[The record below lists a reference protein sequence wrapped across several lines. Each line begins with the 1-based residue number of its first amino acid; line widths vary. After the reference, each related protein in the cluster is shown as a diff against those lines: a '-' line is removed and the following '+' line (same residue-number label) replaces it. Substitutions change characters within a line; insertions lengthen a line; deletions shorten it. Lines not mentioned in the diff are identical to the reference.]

1 MNMKKLHKDQ
11 RGFTLLELLIAILLT
26 GIITGSISM
35 TILQVFNMNTRT
47 SNHMTAVRQ
56 VQHAG
61 FWVSPDV
68 QMAQGVVTGGSPG
81 VLLTLTWN
89 EGGTGIPHEV
99 IYTLV
104 DMSGGLQILWREH
117 YIDIGSGPELDSTT
131 KVAEYIDPTE
141 TYCCCDCDGDGDC
154 DDNCNCDAKV
164 VIFTVTANVGGQSE
178 TREYE
183 VKPRPGSQ

>member
-1 MNMKKLHKDQ
+1 MKMKKLKKDQ
-11 RGFTLLELLIAILLT
+11 RGFTLLELLIAMLLT
-26 GIITGSISM
+26 GIITGSITM

-68 QMAQGVVTGGSPG
+68 QMAKNVTTGGSPG

-99 IYTLV
+99 IYTLE
-104 DMSGGLQILWREH
+104 DMPSGEFQRLWREH
-117 YIDIGSGPELDSTT
+117 KIDSDPDSTT
-131 KVAEYIDPTE
+131 IMVAEYIDPDPQKTKCE
-141 TYCCCDCDGDGDC
+141 IVAGELGDEL
-154 DDNCNCDAKV
+154 
-164 VIFTVTANVGGQSE
+164 IFKVTATVGGQSE
-178 TREYE
+178 TRVYE
-183 VKPRPGSQ
+183 VKPRPGS

>member
-1 MNMKKLHKDQ
+1 MRLNLKQMNMKKLRKDQ
-11 RGFTLLELLIAILLT
+11 RGLTLVELLIAILLT
-26 GIITGSISM
+26 GLITGGITM
-35 TILQVFNMNTRT
+35 TIFQVFNLNTRT

-99 IYTLV
+99 IYTLE
-104 DMSGGLQILWREH
+104 DMPSGDFKRLWRSHSVNDEEPTVTH
-117 YIDIGSGPELDSTT
+117 
-131 KVAEYIDPTE
+131 VAEYIDPDQTSFV
-141 TYCCCDCDGDGDC
+141 CNCDPCDCD
-154 DDNCNCDAKV
+154 NRV
-164 VIFTVTANVGGQSE
+164 LTFTVTANVGGQSE

-183 VKPRPGSQ
+183 VKPRPGPS

>member
-1 MNMKKLHKDQ
+1 MKKLKKDQ
-11 RGFTLLELLIAILLT
+11 RGFTLIELLIAILLT
-26 GIITGSISM
+26 GLITGGITM
-35 TILQVFNMNTRT
+35 TIFQVFNLNTRT

-99 IYTLV
+99 IYTLE
-104 DMSGGLQILWREH
+104 DMPSGEFKRLWRSHSVNDEEPTVTH
-117 YIDIGSGPELDSTT
+117 
-131 KVAEYIDPTE
+131 VAEYIDPDQTSFV
-141 TYCCCDCDGDGDC
+141 CNCDPCDCD
-154 DDNCNCDAKV
+154 NRV
-164 VIFTVTANVGGQSE
+164 LTFTVIANVGGQSE
-178 TREYE
+178 TRVYE
-183 VKPRPGSQ
+183 IDPRPDS

>member
-1 MNMKKLHKDQ
+1 MKMKKLKKDQ
-11 RGFTLLELLIAILLT
+11 RGFTLLELLIAMLLT
-26 GIITGSISM
+26 GIITGSITM

-81 VLLTLTWN
+81 VLLTLTWTAP
-89 EGGTGIPHEV
+89 GTGDHEV
-99 IYTLV
+99 IYTLE

-117 YIDIGSGPELDSTT
+117 YIDIGLGPELDSTT
-131 KVAEYIDPTE
+131 KVAEYIDPAE
-141 TYCCCDCDGDGDC
+141 TSFTPEGD
-154 DDNCNCDAKV
+154 AY
-164 VIFTVTANVGGQSE
+164 IFKVTANVGGQSE

-183 VKPRPGSQ
+183 VKPRPGSS

>member
-1 MNMKKLHKDQ
+1 MKMKKLKKDQ

-26 GIITGSISM
+26 GIITGSITM

-47 SNHMTAVRQ
+47 SNRMTAVRQ

-68 QMAQGVVTGGSPG
+68 QMAQGVDTENDLGTPEFE
-81 VLLTLTWN
+81 LLTLTWN

-99 IYTLV
+99 IYTLE
-104 DMSGGLQILWREH
+104 DMPSGEFRRLWREH
-117 YIDIGSGPELDSTT
+117 KIDSVLDSTT
-131 KVAEYIDPTE
+131 KVAEYIDPDPYQTS
-141 TYCCCDCDGDGDC
+141 CDWDGEVLTF
-154 DDNCNCDAKV
+154 K
-164 VIFTVTANVGGQSE
+164 VTANVGGQSE

-183 VKPRPGSQ
+183 VKPRPGS